1 MKRGALPAL
10 VAALALAGCASYA
23 PQLLPDRVSLA
34 TDARAV
40 TVDTARL
47 PFRSLATHVFDPAD
61 GLDMDEVAML
71 AVANNPQLRQARDA
85 VGVARA
91 QAFAAGLLPDP
102 QLGSSF
108 DHPTNGAAGN
118 TNAFN
123 LNPTFDASALLLR
136 SSRRGAAQAEAQ
148 RVQLDLLWQEWQV
161 VSQARLLYTRILAQE
176 AVRAELESERALLSE
191 RYRRSRDALAA
202 GNVTIDFASALLA
215 ALQGIEKQLNDLER
229 SRLRNRTSLNALLGL
244 VPTAPLALAGKP
256 EAVAFDPAAVRA
268 SLERRLALRPDLQAL
283 RAGYRSQ
290 EQKFRG
296 AVIAQFPALN
306 VGLTRA
312 RDTSGLYTLGFGLT
326 LSLPILNRNRGNI
339 AIEAATRRRLF
350 DEYQTRLDSAYAEVA
365 VALEN
370 QPLLEAQLRR
380 VGAGLAEL
388 REVAARAEAAFRTG
402 NFAAADY
409 TRLRIALIDKRTEEI
424 NLEEAL
430 TEQKI
435 ALETLLGPGLPEAAG
450 GGTR

>member
-1 MKRGALPAL
+1 MKLRALPAGI
-10 VAALALAGCASYA
+10 AALALAGCASYA
-23 PQLLPDRVSLA
+23 PQPLPGRVSLA
-34 TDARAV
+34 ADARSV
-40 TVDTARL
+40 TVDAAKL
-47 PFRSLATHVFDPAD
+47 PFGSLATHVFDPAD

-85 VGVARA
+85 AGVARA

-102 QLGSSF
+102 QLGLSF
-108 DHPTNGAAGN
+108 DRPTNGAAGN

-136 SSRRGAAQAEAQ
+136 SSRRGAAQAAAR
-148 RVQLDLLWQEWQV
+148 RVELDLLWQEWQV

-176 AVRAELESERALLSE
+176 AVRSELQSEHDLLSE
-191 RYRRSRDALAA
+191 RYRASREALAA
-202 GNVTIDFASALLA
+202 GNVTIDFAAALLA
-215 ALQGIEKQLNDLER
+215 ALQKIEKQLNDLER
-229 SRLRNRTSLNALLGL
+229 SLLQNRAGLNALLGI

-256 EAVAFDPAAVRA
+256 RARALDAAALRA
-268 SLERRLALRPDLQAL
+268 GLERRLALRPDLQAL
-283 RAGYRSQ
+283 QAGYRSQ
-290 EQKFRG
+290 EEKFRG
-296 AVIAQFPALN
+296 AVLAQFPALN

-339 AIEAATRRRLF
+339 AIEQATRRRLL
-350 DEYQTRLDSAYAEVA
+350 DEYQWRLDAAYGEVG

-370 QPLLEAQLRR
+370 QPLLEAQLRSVR
-380 VGAGLAEL
+380 AALGEL
-388 REVAARAEAAFRTG
+388 REVASRAEAAFRTG

-409 TRLRIALIDKRTEEI
+409 TRLRIALSDKRTEEI

-430 TEQKI
+430 MEQRI
-435 ALETLLGPGLPEAAG
+435 ALEILLGPGLPEAAG
-450 GGTR
+450 SGAR

>member
-1 MKRGALPAL
+1 MRRHALPAGI
-10 VAALALAGCASYA
+10 AAFALAGCASYA
-23 PQLLPDRVSLA
+23 PQPLPERVSLA
-34 TDARAV
+34 SDARSV
-40 TVDTARL
+40 TVDAARL
-47 PFRSLATHVFDPAD
+47 PFRNLSAHVFDPAD

-102 QLGSSF
+102 QIGLSF
-108 DHPTNGAAGN
+108 DHPTNGAAGS

-136 SSRRGAAQAEAQ
+136 SSRRGAAQAGSQQVE
-148 RVQLDLLWQEWQV
+148 LDLLWQEWQV

-176 AVRAELESERALLSE
+176 AVRAGLESERVLLSH
-191 RYRRSRDALAA
+191 RYRASRDALAA

-215 ALQGIEKQLNDLER
+215 ALQNIEKQLNDLER
-229 SRLRNRTSLNALLGL
+229 SRLQNRASLNALLGI
-244 VPTAPLALAGKP
+244 VPTAPLALAGGA
-256 EAVAFDPAAVRA
+256 EAVALDSAAVRA
-268 SLERRLALRPDLQAL
+268 GLEQRLGARPDLQAL

-290 EQKFRG
+290 EEKFRG
-296 AVIAQFPALN
+296 TVLAQFPALN

-339 AIEAATRRRLF
+339 AIEQATRRKLL
-350 DEYQTRLDSAYAEVA
+350 DEYQNRLDSAYGEVA

-380 VGAGLAEL
+380 VCAALGEL
-388 REVAARAEAAFRTG
+388 RDVAARAESAFRTG

-409 TRLRIALIDKRTEEI
+409 TRLRIALIDKQTEEI
-424 NLEEAL
+424 NLQEAL
-430 TEQKI
+430 MEQRI
-435 ALETLLGPGLPEAAG
+435 ALETLLGPGLPEQAGRG
-450 GGTR
+450 GG